1 MLLDPSQG
9 LLKVGKR
16 LEKPKKKR
24 KRKNNFKDQEDMNG
38 LDDQYFVQSRDDT
51 TVEKLALAYSY
62 DTMKENII
70 KWKNKDN
77 NENKRK

>member
-1 MLLDPSQG
+1 LLLDPSQG

-16 LEKPKKKR
+16 LEKQKEKKK

-38 LDDQYFVQSRDDT
+38 LDDQCFVQSRDVT
-51 TVEKLALAYSY
+51 TVEKLALAYCF

-70 KWKNKDN
+70 K
-77 NENKRK
+77 